1 MNDALWKGRPIIY
14 ELQNESVII
23 FTSSTQILTEEYDK
37 KTILSSNLLK
47 FAVSIKYHFL
57 DAK

>member
-14 ELQNESVII
+14 KLQNESVII

-37 KTILSSNLLK
+37 KNYTQFK
-47 FAVSIKYHFL
+47 FIKICSKYKISF
-57 DAK
+57 